1 MKRPHIL
8 DASALLDL
16 VQDGPGSAEVEA
28 LLLEARATSTPLL
41 MSVVNWGEVYY
52 LLLERHGEENA
63 RSVLAQLS
71 KLAIVLV
78 DVDITQAMR
87 AGELRV
93 RHKLPYV
100 DSLAAALA
108 VLRSGVLVTRD
119 RDFKALGHHAN
130 ILWLR
135 RS

>member
-1 MKRPHIL
+1 MKRPHVL

-16 VQDGPGSAEVEA
+16 VQDGPGSAKVEA

-63 RSVLAQLS
+63 RNVLAQLS
-71 KLAIVLV
+71 KLSIQLIDV
-78 DVDITQAMR
+78 DVTQALR

-108 VLRSGVLVTRD
+108 ILRSGVLVTRD
-119 RDFKALGHHAN
+119 RDFEVLGRNAR
-130 ILWLR
+130 ILWLA